1 MTRAV
6 FISLAICSFLTAPGC
21 QRDKSSASPDDATA
35 DEDFAPKEDF
45 SPDEEEA
52 GGGGGGGE
60 EEAAPNLKKRKFC
73 DYC

>member
-6 FISLAICSFLTAPGC
+6 FVSLALCSLFAAQGC

-45 SPDEEEA
+45 SPDEEYGEA
-52 GGGGGGGE
+52 GGGDE
-60 EEAAPNLKKRKFC
+60 EEAAPNLKKRSHSSL
-73 DYC
+73 Y